1 VIAGAVCGKEG
12 IARGSLMADLVYK
25 LLKGPVGWML
35 TLDDARVGGV
45 YGTKEAAFEA
55 AMVAASFSVRA
66 GDGVQINVPSDANM
80 RATEKP
86 DPWPKDW
93 SAFLK

>member
-1 VIAGAVCGKEG
+1 
-12 IARGSLMADLVYK
+12 MADLVYS
-25 LLKGPVGWML
+25 LIKGPVGWVL
-35 TLDDARVGGV
+35 FLDGAQVGGV

-55 AMVAASFSVRA
+55 AMVTASFAVRD
-66 GDGVQINVPSDANM
+66 GDGVQINAPSDANM

-86 DPWPKDW
+86 DPWPKEW

>member
-1 VIAGAVCGKEG
+1 
-12 IARGSLMADLVYK
+12 MADLVYN
-25 LLKGPVGWML
+25 LVKGPVGWVL
-35 TLDDARVGGV
+35 FLDGARIGGV

-55 AMVAASFSVRA
+55 AMVAASFAVRA
-66 GDGVQINVPSDANM
+66 GDGVQIIAPSDANM

-86 DPWPKDW
+86 DPRPKEW

>member
-1 VIAGAVCGKEG
+1 
-12 IARGSLMADLVYK
+12 MADLIYNLVK
-25 LLKGPVGWML
+25 APVGWVL
-35 TLDDARVGGV
+35 FLDGERVNGV

-55 AMVAASFSVRA
+55 AMVAASFSVRT
-66 GDGVQINVPSDANM
+66 GDGVQINVPSDVNM

-86 DPWPKDW
+86 DPWPKEW